1 MGGVEPEFLRQLNH
15 GAGVWQA
22 LGMRS
27 SGSDGKTGAA
37 AYIRRDCRQNGWAMS
52 FNEFTSQ
59 LLDGAS
65 RLKNRLE
72 RDGWLKRGRDAWIWV
87 REPLATI
94 AVVLVSTTALAQP
107 FYVPSGS
114 MEPTIAIGDEI
125 VAAKYAYGYGKYAPP
140 FGAAKFMKDRML
152 AASPK
157 VGDVVVF
164 HPESDPGHAW
174 VKRVIGLPGDHIQM
188 LAGRLIINGKMLAL
202 KRDGS
207 GNVEDGDG
215 QYREVPRFIET
226 LPDGKQHAIFK
237 WETNG
242 PLDNTVVFVVPQGHM
257 FLMGDDRDNSYDSR
271 VPAAE
276 GGIGFVPMANL
287 VGRAEFVLGSVDF
300 LNAPTLLNWPGE
312 FRIARLFKGVN

>member
-1 MGGVEPEFLRQLNH
+1 MGGVKAEFLRQLDH

-22 LGMRS
+22 LGSRS
-27 SGSDGKTGAA
+27 SRHDGKCHKAP
-37 AYIRRDCRQNGWAMS
+37 YIRCVGWQSGLSMS
-52 FNEFTSQ
+52 FEFTSQ
-59 LLDGAS
+59 LRDSILRVSA
-65 RLKNRLE
+65 KLE
-72 RDGWLKRGRDAWIWV
+72 RDGWLKWGRDAWNWV

-140 FGAAKFMKDRML
+140 FGSAKFMKDRML
-152 AASPK
+152 PASPK

-164 HPESDPGHAW
+164 HPESDPTHAW

-188 LAGRLIINGKMLAL
+188 LAGRLIINGQVLPL

-207 GNVEDGDG
+207 GMVEDGDG
-215 QYREVPRFIET
+215 QYRKVGRYSET
-226 LPDGKQHAIFK
+226 LPDGTRHPIFK
-237 WETNG
+237 WTWDG
-242 PLDNTVVFVVPQGHM
+242 PLDNTPVFVVPQGRM

-271 VPAAE
+271 VPSAQ

-312 FRIARLFKGVN
+312 FRLARLFKGVR